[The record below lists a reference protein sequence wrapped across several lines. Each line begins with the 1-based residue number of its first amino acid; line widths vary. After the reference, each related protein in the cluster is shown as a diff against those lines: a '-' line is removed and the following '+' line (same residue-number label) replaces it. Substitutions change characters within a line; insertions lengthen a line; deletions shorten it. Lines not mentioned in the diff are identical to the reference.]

1 MKIVRKH
8 YKAISRVVHEA
19 VRINRQSLSSIV
31 SMNSKSEFS
40 VGNLPRLS
48 IARKETFEGTNSDPK
63 PNGKVFVFSAGAEK
77 KLKRKRRVSTDDFC
91 RNQVKS
97 QSNSKFE
104 DTLFN
109 YFTKQNS
116 ASLM

>member
-19 VRINRQSLSSIV
+19 VRINRQSFSNIV

-48 IARKETFEGTNSDPK
+48 IAKKETFEGTNPEPK

-97 QSNSKFE
+97 QSKSKIK

-109 YFTKQNS
+109 YFTKPNS
-116 ASLM
+116 AGLT

>member
-1 MKIVRKH
+1 MGGSEKTHFPEKR
-8 YKAISRVVHEA
+8 
-19 VRINRQSLSSIV
+19 
-31 SMNSKSEFS
+31 SEFS

-48 IARKETFEGTNSDPK
+48 IAKKETFEGNNPEPK

-97 QSNSKFE
+97 QSKSKFK

-109 YFTKQNS
+109 YFTKPNS
-116 ASLM
+116 AGLTYFEKCHEVVMT